1 MNEKIRK
8 NLARLASHLDLN
20 GFEKFADEID
30 KVIMNQEDNELSLE
44 ETESV
49 LTPLDLVYIAKGVCD
64 EIKEMIASYG
74 ADINSVISD
83 LEYEDIST
91 GITMIREIISEL
103 VLEVYENLSD
113 EDLDRSIDSIINSY
127 DFIEH
132 LKDESFDELC
142 ELVEEDI
149 LELES

>member
-30 KVIMNQEDNELSLE
+30 QIIMNEEDSGISLE
-44 ETESV
+44 KSEDA
-49 LTPLDLVYIAKGVCD
+49 LTPLDLAHIAKSVCD
-64 EIKEMIASYG
+64 EIKEMIASYS
-74 ADINSVISD
+74 ADMESVISD

-91 GITMIREIISEL
+91 GETMLHEITSDF
-103 VLEVYENLSD
+103 VLEIYENLSN
-113 EDLDRSIDSIINSY
+113 ENLNRAIESVMNSY

-149 LELES
+149 LELE